1 MWGSDQMA
9 SVEPAGLIK
18 LVKGIRDLEKSFGD
32 GGPRNIYYGERE
44 NESTQRMSKL
54 FIKK

>member
-32 GGPRNIYYGERE
+32 GGPRTILHGEIEKMNTLRG
-44 NESTQRMSKL
+44 
-54 FIKK
+54 